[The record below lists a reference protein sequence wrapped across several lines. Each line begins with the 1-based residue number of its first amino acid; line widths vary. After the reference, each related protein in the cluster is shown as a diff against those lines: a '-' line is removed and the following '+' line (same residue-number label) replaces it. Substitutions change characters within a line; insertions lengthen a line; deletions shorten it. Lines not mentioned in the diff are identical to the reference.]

1 MPDDRTP
8 DRTDPPD
15 DRQFGLSWLQ
25 NLGRDSL
32 DPGYAEAAARR
43 AHGHTRP
50 AGRPVRMLRLGVAMV
65 IAGVAIGVAVGNR
78 QLNAPGDA
86 AARAGAVQDVER
98 AQDRERTLEEQ
109 VALLNADIRSRQ
121 SALGAVGPVETVASL
136 QAVGALTPVTGPG
149 LRVEI
154 DPGKSVNVILDRDMQ
169 LLVNG
174 LWESGAEAV
183 AVGGVRLRPN
193 TAIRQAGG
201 AILVDNKPLFWP
213 ITVDAIGD
221 PQTLEVNFLATTGH
235 GRFTGF
241 EANDGVGFDV
251 EAAASLTVPGGSAP
265 ELRYAVAGT
274 AAPTTTSTAPRPTR

>member
-1 MPDDRTP
+1 MSDHQDPGRSDPTDDR
-8 DRTDPPD
+8 R
-15 DRQFGLSWLQ
+15 FGLSWLQ

-32 DPGYAEAAARR
+32 DPGYAEAAERR
-43 AHGHTRP
+43 AHGHARA

-65 IAGVAIGVAVGNR
+65 IAGVAVGVAVGNR
-78 QLNAPGDA
+78 QLNATGDA
-86 AARAGAVQDVER
+86 AAREGVVQDVER
-98 AQDRERTLEEQ
+98 AQDRERTLESQ

-121 SALGAVGPVETVASL
+121 AALGVAGPGEVVASL
-136 QAVGALTPVTGPG
+136 QAVGGLTPVGGPG

-154 DPGKSVNVILDRDMQ
+154 DPGASANVILDRDMQ

-213 ITVDAIGD
+213 IAVEAIGD

-241 EANDGVGFDV
+241 AANDGVGFEVQAVD
-251 EAAASLTVPGGSAP
+251 ALALPGGSAP
-265 ELRYAVAGT
+265 DLRYAVAGT
-274 AAPTTTSTAPRPTR
+274 DVPSTGSSSGPTR